1 MYSWEIE
8 SFLKERNFCVA
19 PEECNQI
26 VNVNNN
32 TQISYVKYSCYNNE
46 YYMRTED
53 GYEFRFKIRS

>member
-8 SFLKERNFCVA
+8 SFLKERNYCVT

-26 VNVNNN
+26 ANVNTNA
-32 TQISYVKYSCYNNE
+32 QISNIKYFCYDNE